1 MARLV
6 TSGGEVRDHP
16 TADINSPDG
25 ITAGATATTTNTT
38 VPRSGLACLSCA
50 GTAAN
55 TSFRQWSFT
64 APALGA
70 QVYAR
75 AYFQVDALP
84 ASLQKV
90 AALTTA
96 AGGALISARLNT
108 TGTLELWNDVGAAQI
123 GVDSTTV
130 VTADVWYCVQLRLLI
145 NTGAIDQAELLVAD
159 DQPGTPWESI
169 SGTALT
175 ISDTHAA
182 RFQAGWVTAPGAT
195 STMLV
200 DDVAVND
207 STGTTQNG
215 FAGSGQVF
223 MLPCGLVQTATSWLD
238 CAGGTTVANFPPY
251 VDNLPPAGLADHSTA
266 GHTGATAHQLR
277 ETVSAP
283 GTLTFNGVAWW
294 QTGIPLTYDTIPT
307 VVSITAGAT
316 VNVGDNVAR
325 TRRSQSLMLQASL
338 TADTISLHAIKTG
351 SPTDDLIVEVQSD
364 NGSGLPSGAVLA
376 TGTLVGTAVATT
388 AASSATGKATT
399 TKMRLDNPVVIQ
411 ANTRYH
417 LVVRRSG
424 AIDSVNFYSWARLA
438 GLDYVGEA
446 PATFDGSS
454 WVQTGTSH
462 ATADHVFRMTW
473 TQPRPPIRVVS
484 ALACHGQAATGTK
497 AGAISTGG
505 GITPASGSVTFNYGN
520 GGAATGTY
528 PAGWWWTSATTT
540 NVVVAAN
547 AAMSPQA
554 SVTKTSAAGTV
565 DVCFLGYQVEVGD
578 MSGGWA
584 RYQKSADSTIWWGKR
599 VFSDTLF
606 ETADVNTPI
615 LVTGGDWA
623 IYPDPQITPGQDFPA
638 TLVTVADG
646 GGVPTGH
653 IPA

>member
-1 MARLV
+1 V
-6 TSGGEVRDHP
+6 
-16 TADINSPDG
+16 DINSPDG
-25 ITAGATATTTNTT
+25 ITAGTVPTTTDLTNQ
-38 VPRSGLACLSCA
+38 RSGFACLSCA

-55 TSFRQWSFT
+55 TSFRQWSFP

-70 QVYAR
+70 QILPR
-75 AYFQVDALP
+75 TYFQVVDTLP
-84 ASLQKV
+84 TSTPKV

-96 AGGALISARLNT
+96 AGGVLISARLSP
-108 TGTLELWNDVGAAQI
+108 TGTLELWNDVAGAQI

-130 VTADVWYCVQLRLLI
+130 VAVGVWYMVQLRLLA
-145 NTGAIDQAELLVAD
+145 NTGAVDQAELLVMD
-159 DQPGTPWESI
+159 DQPQSPSESI

-182 RFQAGWVTAPGAT
+182 RFQTGYVTAPGVT
-195 STMLV
+195 STILV

-215 FAGSGQVF
+215 LPGGGQVF
-223 MLPCGLVQTATSWLD
+223 VLPCSSVTAGTSWLD
-238 CAGGTTVANFPPY
+238 CAGGTTLANFPPY
-251 VDNLPPAGLADHSTA
+251 VDNLPPQGLADHSTA

-277 ETVSAP
+277 ETVNAP
-283 GTLTFNGVAWW
+283 GTLTFSAAPWW
-294 QTGIPLTYDTIPT
+294 QTGIPVTYDTIPT

-325 TRRSQSLMLQASL
+325 TRRSTSLTLQGSL
-338 TADTISLHAIKTG
+338 TADTISLHATKTG
-351 SPTDDLIVEVQSD
+351 SPTDDLIAEIQTD
-364 NGSGLPSGAVLA
+364 NGSGLPSGTVLA
-376 TGTLVGTAVATT
+376 TGTLAGTAVATT
-388 AASSATGKATT
+388 SASSAIGKSTT
-399 TKMRLDNPVVIQ
+399 TKMRLDNPVPL
-411 ANTRYH
+411 AAGTRYH
-417 LVVRRSG
+417 IVVRRSG

-438 GLDYVGEA
+438 GLDYPNEA
-446 PATFDGSS
+446 PATFDGTN

-462 ATADHVFRMTW
+462 TTADHVFRMTW
-473 TQPRPPIRVVS
+473 TQPRPPLRVVS

-497 AGAISTGG
+497 AGTMNTAGG
-505 GITPASGSVTFNYGN
+505 VTPASGSVGFNYGN

-528 PAGWWWTSATTT
+528 PTGWWWTTATTY
-540 NVVVAAN
+540 NVVVAA
-547 AAMSPQA
+547 AAAISPQA

-578 MSGGWA
+578 MSGGWG

-606 ETADVNTPI
+606 ETADVNAPLI
-615 LVTGGDWA
+615 VAAGDWA
-623 IYPDPQITPGQDFPA
+623 LYPDPQITEGQDFPA
-638 TLVTVADG
+638 TLISVADG